1 MIARRSLLAALA
13 TALVVAG
20 AAGAQ
25 ACKLPKA
32 LAGWPEIEKPTLRLA
47 WKRLSGPIRVGKPF
61 AIEVAACLTSGA
73 AIRQLR
79 VDATMPAHGHGMNY
93 KPTEKKLGPGWSR
106 FDGFVFHMPGKWQI
120 SFDLYG
126 PAGRV
131 RVNTTV
137 DITQ

>member
-1 MIARRSLLAALA
+1 MIRAVAALL
-13 TALVVAG
+13 LVFLPVA
-20 AAGAQ
+20 AH

-32 LAGWPEIEKPTLRLA
+32 LAGEPEIEKPAARLA

-61 AIEVAACLTSGA
+61 ALEVAGCLRAGEV
-73 AIRQLR
+73 RRLR

-106 FDGFVFHMPGKWQI
+106 FDGFVFHMPGKWQL

-126 PAGRV
+126 PDGRV
-131 RVNTTV
+131 RLTTTV
-137 DITQ
+137 EVTK